1 MKQPLRRSDQDK
13 ERAREELGRAHS
25 AYDVAHVTYTR
36 LADVQKTRP
45 ELVAQQDI
53 DVAQGKDLE
62 ASAGVSAAKDALAAA
77 EQASIASKAS
87 LDKDKAMFAYARMTA
102 PFDGV
107 VTQINAYTG
116 ALLPAGTGS
125 GRGESALCRLSQND
139 VLRLVIPVPERAV
152 PDIHIGQDVTVDV
165 SALKRTFTGKM
176 VRFSGQIDPATRTMH
191 TEVTVPNANYQLVPG
206 MYASV
211 RLPLHSAQHV
221 LALPVQAV
229 QSAGEGQGWVLV
241 VDASNRLE
249 KLEVAVGLQT
259 ASRSR
264 DYLWPRRKPLGRL
277 RRVGPIQ
284 SRPARQAQIVA
295 PSDLD
300 SKIGIR
306 STMPSFSL
314 RHPYFII
321 VICLF
326 LCVLGLT
333 SVVQMPVDMFPPINI
348 PVVLVA
354 TFYGGMPPEQI
365 EADITDT
372 FERFFTLGS
381 GIDHMESRSMSGVSL
396 IKIYFQPGTDAN
408 ADVTQI
414 SNLAM
419 ADLRRLPQGTLPP
432 VVMKVDAS
440 SLPVC
445 LLTVSGPGLD

>member
-1 MKQPLRRSDQDK
+1 MMKIVVTNRPTPSPHFRILSTLFPFFLVAILTGCGSAGKTKADDGDSPTVPVVKVARQDLSNDLEIASEFLPFQEIDVYAKVSGYIQKLYVDWGTHVKQGQLLAVLEIPELEQQLTQDEAALRRSEQDK

-152 PDIHIGQDVTVDV
+152 PDIHVGQDVTVEV
-165 SALKRTFTGKM
+165 SALKRTFTGKV

-211 RLPLHSAQHV
+211 RLPL
-221 LALPVQAV
+221 ALGPARPHA
-229 QSAGEGQGWVLV
+229 SRPGC
-241 VDASNRLE
+241 SNRR
-249 KLEVAVGLQT
+249 G
-259 ASRSR
+259 
-264 DYLWPRRKPLGRL
+264 
-277 RRVGPIQ
+277 
-284 SRPARQAQIVA
+284 
-295 PSDLD
+295 
-300 SKIGIR
+300 
-306 STMPSFSL
+306 
-314 RHPYFII
+314 
-321 VICLF
+321 
-326 LCVLGLT
+326 
-333 SVVQMPVDMFPPINI
+333 
-348 PVVLVA
+348 
-354 TFYGGMPPEQI
+354 
-365 EADITDT
+365 
-372 FERFFTLGS
+372 
-381 GIDHMESRSMSGVSL
+381 
-396 IKIYFQPGTDAN
+396 
-408 ADVTQI
+408 
-414 SNLAM
+414 
-419 ADLRRLPQGTLPP
+419 
-432 VVMKVDAS
+432 
-440 SLPVC
+440 
-445 LLTVSGPGLD
+445 GPGLGISR